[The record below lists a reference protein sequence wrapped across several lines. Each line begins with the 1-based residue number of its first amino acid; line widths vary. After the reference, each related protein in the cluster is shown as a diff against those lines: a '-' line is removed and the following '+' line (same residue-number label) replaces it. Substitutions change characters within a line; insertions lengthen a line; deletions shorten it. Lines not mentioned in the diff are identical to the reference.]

1 MADALELFCHIQLG
15 LVQVDLFPGQAEN
28 FTSAQAEDEDQD
40 EGGIESFACV
50 PG

>member
-1 MADALELFCHIQLG
+1 MPDPLELFCHVQLG

-28 FTSAQAEDEDQD
+28 FASAQAEDEDQD
-40 EGGIESFACV
+40 ESGVEGFARV